1 MPWHDSLMPIDRNYT
16 AVQRAVVE
24 CAYAGCETI
33 WITLSY
39 GQEPLVREMLGD
51 FVEDPVWFY
60 RFGEKYPKE
69 NRKQIPIFYVPIH
82 PKDAGRRDCY
92 SWGILNSAMASYYTS
107 KKISNWL
114 LPNKYYVSHP
124 YGVYDP
130 SIVRTHRKDISSID
144 KCFYMVYDGKTI
156 ADDYYL
162 GFTFD
167 TKTFVLVRRQFRE
180 LEKVRKRKEPR
191 PARFFK
197 IKDIFNVLDPQFV
210 DCEETV
216 LCQTSEY
223 HDISFWNGYV
233 NCVSSGTVKRPNIKI
248 LKEGNKKFALPPIQ
262 CYNSDIEKD

>member
-1 MPWHDSLMPIDRNYT
+1 MVFTIRRFTFDSR
-16 AVQRAVVE
+16 V
-24 CAYAGCETI
+24 
-33 WITLSY
+33 
-39 GQEPLVREMLGD
+39 
-51 FVEDPVWFY
+51 
-60 RFGEKYPKE
+60 
-69 NRKQIPIFYVPIH
+69 
-82 PKDAGRRDCY
+82 
-92 SWGILNSAMASYYTS
+92 
-107 KKISNWL
+107 
-114 LPNKYYVSHP
+114 
-124 YGVYDP
+124 
-130 SIVRTHRKDISSID
+130 
-144 KCFYMVYDGKTI
+144 
-156 ADDYYL
+156 DYYL